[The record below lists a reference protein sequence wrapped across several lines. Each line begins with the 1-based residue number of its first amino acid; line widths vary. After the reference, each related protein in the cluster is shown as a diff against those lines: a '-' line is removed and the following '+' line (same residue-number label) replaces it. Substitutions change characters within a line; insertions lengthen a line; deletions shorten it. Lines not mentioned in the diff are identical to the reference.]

1 MESGRRPTD
10 ALPPPDRRRDL
21 LLAVLLFAAALI
33 AYFPA
38 HAGGL
43 LLDDDL
49 HITAPGL
56 RSLGGL
62 WRIWFDV
69 GSTQQYYPVLH
80 TAFWVEHRIWGDS
93 VWGYHLAN
101 VLMHAGSACMVV
113 VLMRRLRLPGAWLA

>member
-10 ALPPPDRRRDL
+10 ASIPPDGRRDL

-49 HITAPGL
+49 HITLPNL

-62 WRIWFDV
+62 WRIWFEV

-93 VWGYHLAN
+93 VSGYHLAN
-101 VLMHAGSACMVV
+101 VLIHAGSACLLV
-113 VLMRRLRLPGAWLA
+113 VLMR